1 MSAASGGEGIS
12 NPSVVNKPIPDQ
24 LSSKLAWASNGAS
37 GGSLNCRSFDQI
49 IEEEKKTRNI
59 IEIHLSK
66 LPTSDDQII
75 KNLTFDEL
83 GELLF
88 DELKINPSDCVS
100 LDYNTGR
107 YDTKHVQLK
116 PNVTA
121 DQFITPIPIRFKGH
135 EVTVKKQLNNIT
147 RVTFRNVPLNVPN
160 EEIIHLCKSYGQP
173 VDYIVHREILNN
185 DRNRG
190 MKGSTRFV
198 DIELNKGS
206 SMMNYYWLEGP
217 LPGDQGRRILVLHNG
232 QVAQCAHCL
241 RRAGTG
247 GCPAGGNGKACN
259 LLMTPRAKMS
269 QYIQSLRSQVG
280 YVSLKTMHMEKMAK
294 NFPSLP
300 GFDSDIPSSMDED
313 NNIEDVVPINPIEE
327 KDKKIT
333 ALEKQLEKLE
343 SKEAELASLKEAF
356 DLKSVE
362 LEKIKINNR
371 TSLKK
376 LSFTKKATE
385 ERILSSI
392 ANPEGFVTDPLLIG
406 VYSATLDED
415 EIKIDT
421 ENEDDENRS
430 RKHTFL
436 KSMEN
441 KIDFSNQVQKE
452 RFGVI
457 KNQIIDKVKAT
468 KQSRARSR
476 SGSLTGRSLSQ
487 SQKRDTDSV
496 KEVTGKSPVRQKISG
511 IPKPAV

>member
-1 MSAASGGEGIS
+1 
-12 NPSVVNKPIPDQ
+12 
-24 LSSKLAWASNGAS
+24 
-37 GGSLNCRSFDQI
+37 
-49 IEEEKKTRNI
+49 
-59 IEIHLSK
+59 
-66 LPTSDDQII
+66 
-75 KNLTFDEL
+75 
-83 GELLF
+83 
-88 DELKINPSDCVS
+88 
-100 LDYNTGR
+100 
-107 YDTKHVQLK
+107 
-116 PNVTA
+116 
-121 DQFITPIPIRFKGH
+121 
-135 EVTVKKQLNNIT
+135 
-147 RVTFRNVPLNVPN
+147 
-160 EEIIHLCKSYGQP
+160 
-173 VDYIVHREILNN
+173 
-185 DRNRG
+185 
-190 MKGSTRFV
+190 
-198 DIELNKGS
+198 
-206 SMMNYYWLEGP
+206 
-217 LPGDQGRRILVLHNG
+217 
-232 QVAQCAHCL
+232 
-241 RRAGTG
+241 
-247 GCPAGGNGKACN
+247 
-259 LLMTPRAKMS
+259 
-269 QYIQSLRSQVG
+269 
-280 YVSLKTMHMEKMAK
+280 MEKMAK

-313 NNIEDVVPINPIEE
+313 NIIEDVVPINPIEE

-356 DLKSVE
+356 DLKSGE
-362 LEKIKINNR
+362 LEKMKISNK

-415 EIKIDT
+415 EIKIDI
-421 ENEDDENRS
+421 ENEADENRS

-487 SQKRDTDSV
+487 SQKRDLSTDSV

-511 IPKPAV
+511 IPKPSV